1 MQKVLSKAI
10 STFRKWIDISPSYL
24 NNMLIFLAYKNR
36 TSKRKMRKFL
46 MKARYRQ
53 KSASNSHPGTLIS
66 VDQVLTKTKNQ
77 AR

>member
-10 STFRKWIDISPSYL
+10 STFRKWNDISPSYL

-36 TSKRKMRKFL
+36 TSKRKMRKCL

-53 KSASNSHPGTLIS
+53 KSASNSDSGTLIS